1 MKLSLIKLKAKMNNK
16 ESFFKKELQ
25 GYQLQIDELKK
36 ANAKLIVENHNLK
49 QKIEKNTGKAP
60 SINPIGIYSKI
71 SRKKFS
77 AVDQKLCKTPEKKE
91 FPIKNEKKNL
101 IKPEDK
107 SKIHSEGCSITYY
120 PNKDIQ
126 YKHSDGTK
134 EYFFAEVQTTQITYP
149 NGQKQIKFINGQE
162 EIHFPDG
169 SKEIRFEDKTIK
181 YVFPN
186 GHEKIVFPDG
196 TVQQTFQSSN
206 LQVQ

>member
-1 MKLSLIKLKAKMNNK
+1 MKKAILKERDEKQKEAEEIENLKKKITVLDLTLSEKEGHTALLSKDKEKAEKDLLKLKD
-16 ESFFKKELQ
+16 
-25 GYQLQIDELKK
+25 QIR
-36 ANAKLIVENHNLK
+36 
-49 QKIEKNTGKAP
+49 Q
-60 SINPIGIYSKI
+60 YS
-71 SRKKFS
+71 
-77 AVDQKLCKTPEKKE
+77 
-91 FPIKNEKKNL
+91 
-101 IKPEDK
+101 
-107 SKIHSEGCSITYY
+107 G
-120 PNKDIQ
+120 
-126 YKHSDGTK
+126 GTK